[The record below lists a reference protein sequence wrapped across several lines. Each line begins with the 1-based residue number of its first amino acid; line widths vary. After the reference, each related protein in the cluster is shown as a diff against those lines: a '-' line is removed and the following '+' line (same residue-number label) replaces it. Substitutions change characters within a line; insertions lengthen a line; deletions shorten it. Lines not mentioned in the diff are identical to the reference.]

1 MLYIHQ
7 KTMISVQ
14 ALIVSGSLGWT
25 IFTSFAD
32 GFARA
37 VNEESLLLVKI
48 NCTLQNFQEYT
59 GLFSF
64 SNADCKKDYS
74 NRSKVCTSVIL
85 NSAPVSLRSRR
96 LQ

>member
-37 VNEESLLLVKI
+37 STRRA
-48 NCTLQNFQEYT
+48 CFQFRLIVHY
-59 GLFSF
+59 
-64 SNADCKKDYS
+64 
-74 NRSKVCTSVIL
+74 II
-85 NSAPVSLRSRR
+85 SRIYR
-96 LQ
+96 AVFIFEC